1 MSQELIQ
8 KKKKLTI
15 IVEDKCLFGNALFQN
30 TAF

>member
-8 KKKKLTI
+8 KKKLTI
-15 IVEDKCLFGNALFQN
+15 VVEDKCLFGNALFQT